1 MSKINLKPA
10 MTLREPAELVAH
22 GLAPAADLADLEQVA
37 ARYAVAVT
45 PDIAA
50 LIDMDDSDDP
60 IARQF
65 IPRAEELAVQPGESA
80 DPIGDHTHS
89 PVAGIVHRYP
99 DRVLFKLVHVCA
111 VYCRFC
117 FRREMVGPGKA
128 TALSSAA
135 YRGALDYIREHREI
149 WEVILSGGDPLMLSP
164 RRLAEIMAD
173 LAAIDHVKIIR
184 IHTRVP
190 VADPA
195 RVSPEMV
202 TALKVEG
209 ATTWLAIH
217 ANHPRELSGTA
228 RAAVARLADAGIPLV
243 SQSVLLRGVNDDAAT
258 LEALMRALVECRI
271 KPYYL
276 HHGDLA
282 PGTAHLRTTLEQ
294 GQELMRVLRG
304 RVSGLCQPD
313 YVLDIPGG
321 HGKSPVGPNY
331 LSPANSFEQAD
342 SSPEQREPDAE
353 TRYRI
358 VDYCGEVHLYP

>member
-1 MSKINLKPA
+1 MNRIDPKLA
-10 MTLREPAELVAH
+10 ATLRQPAELVAR
-22 GLAPAADLADLEQVA
+22 GLVRAADLPDLEKVA
-37 ARYAVAVT
+37 ARYAVSVT

-50 LIDMDDSDDP
+50 LIDVSDPDDP

-65 IPRAEELAVQPGESA
+65 IPSANELVGQPGENA
-80 DPIGDHTHS
+80 DPIGDDAHS

-117 FRREMVGPGKA
+117 FRREMVGPGRPN
-128 TALSSAA
+128 ALSDAA
-135 YRGALDYIREHREI
+135 YRNALGYIRTHKEI
-149 WEVILSGGDPLMLSP
+149 WEVILTGGDPLMLSP

-173 LAAIDHVKIIR
+173 LAGIDHVKVIR

-195 RVSPEMV
+195 RISLEMV
-202 TALKVEG
+202 DALKVG
-209 ATTWLAIH
+209 DATTWVAVH
-217 ANHPRELSGTA
+217 ANHPRELSERA
-228 RAAVARLADAGIPLV
+228 RAACASLADAGIPLV
-243 SQSVLLRGVNDDAAT
+243 SQSVLLRGVNDDPAT
-258 LEALMRALVECRI
+258 LEALMRAFVECRI

-276 HHGDLA
+276 HHADLA
-282 PGTAHLRTTLEQ
+282 RGTAHLRTTIEH
-294 GQELMRVLRG
+294 GQQLMRALRG

-321 HGKSPVGPNY
+321 HGKAPVGPNY
-331 LSPANSFEQAD
+331 LSDGND
-342 SSPEQREPDAE
+342 RRIDASGE

-358 VDYCGEVHLYP
+358 VDYCGDVHFYPPTP